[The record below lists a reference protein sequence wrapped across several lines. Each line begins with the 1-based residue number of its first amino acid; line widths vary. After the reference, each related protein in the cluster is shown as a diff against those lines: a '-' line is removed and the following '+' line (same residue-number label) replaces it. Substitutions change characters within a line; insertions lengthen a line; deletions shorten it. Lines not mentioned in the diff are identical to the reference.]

1 MDFTADQNQLLDEL
15 LMRWPTGAG
24 YRKGGIP
31 QSVEAIAAP
40 LIELGCVEHVEFTH
54 DDQEGECLRL
64 SPGHVRAVSPR
75 RRRQGGGQLMAAFN
89 WCTRCPRSGPHRG

>member
-1 MDFTADQNQLLDEL
+1 MDDFTADQNQLLDEL

-40 LIELGCVEHVEFTH
+40 LIGLGCVEHVEFTH

-64 SPGHVRAVSPR
+64 SPAMYALFHRAA
-75 RRRQGGGQLMAAFN
+75 GDKAATN
-89 WCTRCPRSGPHRG
+89 